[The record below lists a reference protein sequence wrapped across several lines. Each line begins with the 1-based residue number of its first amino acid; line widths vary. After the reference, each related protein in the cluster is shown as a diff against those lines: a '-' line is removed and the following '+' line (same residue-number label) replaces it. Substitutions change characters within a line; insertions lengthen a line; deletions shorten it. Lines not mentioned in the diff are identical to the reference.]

1 MPNVMGRE
9 FPYTSEGM
17 AAAEQYSQALG
28 MRDGGMMGFR
38 PIAMADAGD
47 VEAKAIARGFYDLMK
62 TLPEETFLQ
71 YINENRTEL
80 EGIAQLPD
88 KVFNTL
94 REVLR
99 RNPMKGSQQ
108 SSPSDFLGAPE
119 DVGNLGR
126 AFGDTGT
133 SDYNASEGDLEGAV
147 ESSRIMG
154 PEVAYPFGFAVSEA
168 QANQDY
174 GQADPG
180 MNFGPVAMNRGGI
193 MSLRGY

>member
-62 TLPEETFLQ
+62 TLPEEKFLQ

-126 AFGDTGT
+126 IEGNLRDI
-133 SDYNASEGDLEGAV
+133 SSERD
-147 ESSRIMG
+147 IMG

-168 QANQDY
+168 QANQDP
-174 GQADPG
+174 AFAMAEDERAAG
-180 MNFGPVAMNRGGI
+180 MPPRRRNRGGI